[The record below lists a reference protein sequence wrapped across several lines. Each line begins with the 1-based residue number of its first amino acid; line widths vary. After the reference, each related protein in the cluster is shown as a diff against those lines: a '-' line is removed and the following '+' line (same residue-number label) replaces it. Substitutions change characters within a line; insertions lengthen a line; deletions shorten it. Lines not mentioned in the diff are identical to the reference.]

1 MQCKLGGGY
10 LNRKVFLS
18 VLFFLYV
25 AFGIAAF
32 VLYEN
37 PSLYSRLCQAVPAG
51 LFVSETNAYLSPREV
66 TFDAA
71 AESEAESGS
80 ELYAKETA
88 SAETEASTALSA
100 EQSAEA
106 SAEVSTDQGTDVAEP
121 DYTYTASHSTGRLFI
136 RNGPSLDYETI
147 SFMRPGTT
155 GDVISIGDEWV
166 LLKYGD
172 VDGYVFKSYLTLTPK
187 EEIVR

>member
-1 MQCKLGGGY
+1 M
-10 LNRKVFLS
+10 NRKVFLS

-121 DYTYTASHSTGRLFI
+121 DYTYTASHSTGRLF
-136 RNGPSLDYETI
+136 RE
-147 SFMRPGTT
+147 
-155 GDVISIGDEWV
+155 
-166 LLKYGD
+166 K
-172 VDGYVFKSYLTLTPK
+172 
-187 EEIVR
+187 

>member
-37 PSLYSRLCQAVPAG
+37 PGLYSRLCQTVPTG
-51 LFVSETNAYLSPREV
+51 LSALETYAYLSPREV
-66 TFDAA
+66 TLDTPDVTEVQSESDAA
-71 AESEAESGS
+71 SSGETEINTESTTELSTELYSEASP
-80 ELYAKETA
+80 
-88 SAETEASTALSA
+88 
-100 EQSAEA
+100 
-106 SAEVSTDQGTDVAEP
+106 EVSDEHHPDAAEP

-136 RNGPSLDYETI
+136 RNGPSLDYEII

-172 VDGYVFKSYLTLTPK
+172 IEGYVFKSYLTLTPK
-187 EEIVR
+187 EKS

>member
-1 MQCKLGGGY
+1 M
-10 LNRKVFLS
+10 NRKIFLS
-18 VLFFLYV
+18 ALFFLYA
-25 AFGIAAF
+25 AFGIIAF

-37 PSLYSRLCQAVPAG
+37 PGLYSRLCQAVPAG
-51 LFVSETNAYLSPREV
+51 LFASETNAYLSPREV
-66 TFDAA
+66 TFDAP
-71 AESEAESGS
+71 AESETESSS

-88 SAETEASTALSA
+88 SAEAETEANATLSA

-106 SAEVSTDQGTDVAEP
+106 SAEVSADQGTDVAEP

-136 RNGPSLDYETI
+136 RNGPSLDYKII

-155 GDVISIGDEWV
+155 GDVISIGNEWV

-172 VDGYVFKSYLTLTPK
+172 IEGYVFKVYLTLTPK
-187 EEIVR
+187 E

>member
-1 MQCKLGGGY
+1 M
-10 LNRKVFLS
+10 NRKVFLS

-25 AFGIAAF
+25 AFGIAAL

-37 PSLYSRLCQAVPAG
+37 PGLYNRLCQAVPSD
-51 LFVSETNAYLSPREV
+51 LSVLETYAYLSPREF
-66 TFDAA
+66 TFDTPDVTEVQSESDAA
-71 AESEAESGS
+71 S
-80 ELYAKETA
+80 
-88 SAETEASTALSA
+88 SAEPGTNTEANTELST

-106 SAEVSTDQGTDVAEP
+106 SPEVSDEHHPDAAET

-136 RNGPSLDYETI
+136 RNGPSLDYEII
-147 SFMRPGTT
+147 SFMHPGTT

-172 VDGYVFKSYLTLTPK
+172 IEGYVFKSYLTLTPK